1 MILRSKVA
9 LFISLLILSVAAF
22 AMEPFVIKD
31 IKIEGLQRTEP
42 GTVFNYL
49 PVQVGDTMTED
60 KSSEAIKSLYRTGF
74 FKDVRIEADQ
84 NILLITVQ
92 ERPSIADI
100 QFSGNKAFQSDKLK
114 EGMKGI
120 GLAEG
125 QIYDKSKLE
134 FAEQEIKKQYLAQ
147 GKYTATVKTSASPLE
162 RNRVA
167 IRFDIEEGIVS
178 RIKEIN
184 VVGNQLYNKS
194 DITSEFELKTTN
206 WLSWWYKDDQ
216 YSKQKLTSDLEKL
229 KSFYMNRGYLE
240 FSIDSTQV
248 SITPDKED
256 VYITINISEG
266 PKYKVSDVKL
276 AGDLQQV
283 PESELQN
290 LIKIKKDDIFNRE
303 KITESTKAMNGR
315 LGNDGFAFSNVN
327 AIPEINKEEHTASF
341 TFFVD
346 PGRKV
351 YVRRIDIEGNERTRD
366 DVIRREFRQIE
377 SGWYAADKI
386 DRSKVRLNRTQFFS
400 DVNIETPAVPGSTDQ
415 VDLKVKVTERNTG
428 SIMFGAGLSSSEGLV
443 GSFNVTQANFL
454 GTGDRVS
461 AQVNTGS
468 VNKTYSLSVTQPFYT
483 PEGISRS
490 YDVYRRDVNTSS
502 LNIVSYNTSSYGAGI
517 RFTVP
522 LSEKNAISY
531 GLVLDN
537 TRVSNLVSGVSPDA
551 YIQYCSTVNGK
562 DWTTNPSD
570 ACSMNSLTASL
581 GWSNDTRDDILF
593 PKKGELRR
601 VNGEVTTPG
610 LDMQIY
616 KVTLQ
621 ETWYKDVTKDLTFM
635 LNGQFGYANSYG
647 GKEFPFFKNFYVGG
661 VNTVRG
667 YAQGAMGPY
676 CTPGSTASC
685 PSLTSTNNIFLG
697 GNKEIIGNAELFM
710 PIPFMKNNNQFRLS
724 AFVDA
729 GNVYSS
735 DQAIN
740 LGDLR
745 YSAGMGVL
753 WVSPFGP
760 LKLVY
765 ARPFHN
771 QPSDKTESI
780 QFQMGQQF

>member
-1 MILRSKVA
+1 
-9 LFISLLILSVAAF
+9 
-22 AMEPFVIKD
+22 MEPFVIKD

-49 PVQVGDTMTED
+49 PVQVGDTMTDD

-84 NILLITVQ
+84 EILLITVQ
-92 ERPSIADI
+92 ERASIADI

-114 EGMKGI
+114 DGLKAM

-162 RNRVA
+162 RNRIA
-167 IRFDIEEGIVS
+167 IRFEIEEGIVS

-184 VVGNQLYNKS
+184 VVGNQLFTKS
-194 DITSEFELKTTN
+194 DITSEFQLKTTN

-216 YSKQKLTSDLEKL
+216 YSKQKLTADLEAL

-240 FSIDSTQV
+240 FSLDSTQV

-276 AGDLQQV
+276 SGDLQQV
-283 PESELQN
+283 PETDLQN
-290 LIKIKKDDIFNRE
+290 LIKIKKDDIFSRE
-303 KITESTKAMNGR
+303 KITESTKAMNSR

-327 AIPEINKEEHTASF
+327 AIPEINKEEHTAAF

-351 YVRRIDIEGNERTRD
+351 YVRRIDIEGNARTRD
-366 DVIRREFRQIE
+366 DVVRREFRQVE

-386 DRSKVRLNRTQFFS
+386 ERSKVRLNRTQFFS

-415 VDLKVKVTERNTG
+415 VDIKVKVTERNTG
-428 SIMFGAGLSSSEGLV
+428 SVMLGAGLSSSEGLV

-461 AQVNTGS
+461 AQINTGS
-468 VNKTYSLSVTQPFYT
+468 VNKTYALSVTKPFFT
-483 PEGISRS
+483 PEGISLS
-490 YDVYRRDVNTSS
+490 YDLYRKDVNTSS
-502 LNIVSYNTSSYGAGI
+502 LNLATYSTSSYGAGL
-517 RFTVP
+517 RFSVP
-522 LSEKNAISY
+522 ITEKNSISY
-531 GLVLDN
+531 GLTLDN
-537 TRVSNLVSGVSPDA
+537 TQVSDLKSDISPQRYLD
-551 YIQYCSTVNGK
+551 YCKTENNGQASTSC
-562 DWTTNPSD
+562 T
-570 ACSMNSLTASL
+570 MNSLTASL
-581 GWSNDTRDDILF
+581 GWAIDSRDSILF

-601 VNGEVTTPG
+601 VNAEIALPG
-610 LDMQIY
+610 LDMQTY
-616 KVTLQ
+616 KITLQ
-621 ETWYKDVTKDLTFM
+621 ETWYKDITKDLTFM

-647 GKEFPFFKNFYVGG
+647 GKQFPFFKNFYVGG

-667 YAQGAMGPY
+667 YAQGGIGPV
-676 CTPGSTASC
+676 CKTGESGCGTT
-685 PSLTSTNNIFLG
+685 TSSNMFLG
-697 GNKEIIGNAELFM
+697 GNKQILGSAELFL
-710 PIPFMKNNNQFRLS
+710 PVPFLKNNDQFRLS
-724 AFVDA
+724 AFIDA
-729 GNVYSS
+729 GNVYGVGESLS
-735 DQAIN
+735 

-745 YSAGMGVL
+745 FSAGMGVL

-765 ARPFHN
+765 AKPFNN
-771 QPSDKTESI
+771 QSTDRTESI

>member
-1 MILRSKVA
+1 MTLRSKLA
-9 LFISLLILSVAAF
+9 LFISLLILSIAAF

-42 GTVFNYL
+42 GSVFNYL

-74 FKDVRIEADQ
+74 FKDVRIEAEQ
-84 NILLITVQ
+84 GILLITVQ
-92 ERPSIADI
+92 ERPTIADI
-100 QFSGNKAFQSDKLK
+100 QFSGNKMFQTDKLK
-114 EGMKGI
+114 EGLKSI
-120 GLAEG
+120 GLSEG
-125 QIYDKSKLE
+125 QIFDKTKLE
-134 FAEQEIKKQYLAQ
+134 FMEQEIKKQYLSL
-147 GKYTATVKTSASPLE
+147 GKYTANIKTSSSPLE
-162 RNRVA
+162 RNRIA
-167 IRFDIEEGIVS
+167 IRFDIEEGIIS

-184 VVGNQLYNKS
+184 IVGNQIYSAS
-194 DITSEFELKTTN
+194 DITSNFELKTTN

-216 YSKQKLTSDLEKL
+216 YSKQKLTADLESL

-248 SITPDKED
+248 SISPDKEE
-256 VYITINISEG
+256 VYITINITEG
-266 PKYKVSDVKL
+266 PKYKVADIKL

-327 AIPEINKEEHTASF
+327 AIPDINKEEHTASF

-366 DVIRREFRQIE
+366 DVIRREFRQVE

-400 DVNIETPAVPGSTDQ
+400 DVNIETPAVPGTTDQ
-415 VDLKVKVTERNTG
+415 VDLKVKVKERNTG
-428 SIMFGAGLSSSEGLV
+428 SIMFGAGLSSSEGIV

-461 AQVNTGS
+461 AQINTGS
-468 VNKTYSLSVTQPFYT
+468 VNKTYSLSVTKPFYT
-483 PEGISRS
+483 PEGISLG
-490 YDVYRRDVNTSS
+490 YDIYRRDMNTSS
-502 LNIVSYNTSSYGAGI
+502 LNVVTYNTSSYGAGL

-531 GLVLDN
+531 GLSLDN
-537 TRVSNLVSGVSPDA
+537 TEVSKLVVNTSPSR
-551 YIQYCSTVNGK
+551 YISYCSKVTGTENSTGC
-562 DWTTNPSD
+562 T
-570 ACSMNSLTASL
+570 MNSLAASL
-581 GWSNDTRDDILF
+581 GWSIDSRDDILF

-601 VNGEVTTPG
+601 VNAEITTPG
-610 LDMQIY
+610 LDIQMY
-616 KVTLQ
+616 KLTLQ
-621 ETWYKDVTKDLTFM
+621 ETWYKDITKDLTVM
-635 LNGQFGYANSYG
+635 LNGQLGYANSYG
-647 GKEFPFFKNFYVGG
+647 GHEFPFFKNFYVGG

-667 YAQGAMGPY
+667 YAQGSIGPV
-676 CTPGSTASC
+676 CLATDSSC
-685 PSLTSTNNIFLG
+685 GAATSTSNMFMG
-697 GNKEIIGNAELFM
+697 GNKQIIANAELFM
-710 PIPFMKNNNQFRLS
+710 PVPFIKNNNQFRLS
-724 AFVDA
+724 AFIDA
-729 GNVYSS
+729 GNVYSM
-735 DQAIN
+735 DQSMV

-760 LKLVY
+760 LKIVY
-765 ARPFHN
+765 AKPFNN
-771 QPSDKTESI
+771 QSTDKTESV